1 MIGRNMIFKEI
12 IWKIISKLSLL
23 LLLIWSIA
31 VLVSGQWWHDQEPY
45 LVEIFKNHFQKQKN
59 NGLES

>member
-1 MIGRNMIFKEI
+1 MMGRNMIFKEI
-12 IWKIISKLSLL
+12 IWKIIPFTPSYLEHCC
-23 LLLIWSIA
+23 
-31 VLVSGQWWHDQEPY
+31 SGQWWHDQEPY

>member
-31 VLVSGQWWHDQEPY
+31 VLVSGQWWQEPY